1 MRPLT
6 RRDTII
12 ELIRTL
18 DDVLLDENGSPGDRR
33 DSRVLKHHSLYHEAC
48 IDHVCKG
55 GPCHCQPVCE
65 RGQRCRSPW
74 REVLRCLNVL
84 RDERPT
90 QYWHFAERHIRCRR
104 HRFDVKVVNGRY
116 QLPSHTAASY
126 DNSFRFKGKTLT
138 VKDVQV
144 ETWNPAVRL
153 GKVDRALDFLS
164 HQFRGA
170 PTLPREI
177 LDAVAA

>member
-6 RRDTII
+6 RRDTLI
-12 ELIRTL
+12 ELIRSL
-18 DDVLLDENGSPGDRR
+18 EDVLLDENGSPGDRR
-33 DSRVLKHHSLYHEAC
+33 DSRILKHHPLYHQGSYAELERTLRLC
-48 IDHVCKG
+48 RDR
-55 GPCHCQPVCE
+55 QPV
-65 RGQRCRSPW
+65 S
-74 REVLRCLNVL
+74 
-84 RDERPT
+84 
-90 QYWHFAERHIRCRR
+90 YWHLAERYIRCRR
-104 HRFDVKVVNGRY
+104 RHLDVKVVNGRY
-116 QLPSHTAASY
+116 QLPSYTAAQY
-126 DNSFRFKGKTLT
+126 DNSGRFKGKTLT